1 MSDLIVS
8 FDNFLQKEV
17 LEELWTLRGIVVS
30 GKPQRNGTIKV
41 RTVTRHL
48 DDETEAIRSIED
60 IPGVIDV
67 RLL

>member
-17 LEELWTLRGIVVS
+17 LEELRTLRGIVVA
-30 GKPQRNGTIKV
+30 GKPQRNGTVKI
-41 RTVTRHL
+41 RTTTRHL

>member
-1 MSDLIVS
+1 MSDFIVS
-8 FDNFLQKEV
+8 FDNFLEKEV
-17 LEELWTLRGIVVS
+17 MQKLRTLRGIAVTS
-30 GKPQRNGTIKV
+30 RPDRNGTVRV